1 MNIKHSRTLNKTDL
15 QGPGIA
21 GAGKTRQPALRQQGE
36 DFYAKGLRNYFIKN
50 SPEVWGRGGDQEHWT
65 RGTGYR
71 GSALSCSVTS
81 VKTLLFSRP
90 EP

>member
-21 GAGKTRQPALRQQGE
+21 GAEKTRQPALRQQGE

-65 RGTGYR
+65 RGTGCQ

-81 VKTLLFSRP
+81 VKTLPFSRP

>member
-21 GAGKTRQPALRQQGE
+21 GAGKTCQPALRQQSE

-65 RGTGYR
+65 RGTGCR

-81 VKTLLFSRP
+81 VKTLPFSRP